1 MKIKLVIAW
10 IWFGC
15 TICIGQTDFDGAWVS
30 KEYYDALKSS
40 QSPYL
45 AQKIAPYKVIHI
57 EREGKSDVVKM
68 YEYAYEQTEISA
80 MQYYSYSDKRLSF
93 LFQTFDGELIGDTCK
108 NDCKQLHLSNDSLL
122 VKAENGNSES
132 FVKINGNCLYESN
145 LCVIEQLATN
155 LLLKGK
161 YKVFDPE
168 NKFITTVSFDEFG
181 VLKEERYYFF
191 INTERAVLWTFY
203 RENYGSIDFDVMQ
216 LHDSKSDSKLLFKWE
231 RNKTL
236 IRFWRIQF
244 DEETSEATI
253 GEFAFEFEKI
263 P

>member
-45 AQKIAPYKVIHI
+45 AQKIAPYKVIRI
-57 EREGKSDVVKM
+57 EREGKSDLVKM

-93 LFQTFDGELIGDTCK
+93 LFQNFDGELIGDTCK
-108 NDCKQLHLSNDSLL
+108 NDCKQLYLSNDSLL
-122 VKAENGNSES
+122 IKTENGES
-132 FVKINGNCLYESN
+132 FVKINGNCLYESSQ
-145 LCVIEQLATN
+145 CVIEQLAIN

-161 YKVFDPE
+161 HKVIDPE
-168 NKFITTVSFDEFG
+168 NKFITNVSFDEFG
-181 VLKEERYYFF
+181 VLEGERDSFF

-203 RENYGSIDFDVMQ
+203 RENYGSVEFDVIQ
-216 LHDSKSDSKLLFKWE
+216 LYDSKSDSKTLFKWKI
-231 RNKTL
+231 NNNS
-236 IRFWRIQF
+236 IQFWRMLF
-244 DEETSEATI
+244 DEETDEATV